1 MQRENVSL
9 HSTRVERPA
18 RQDYAGAIWLLQA
31 FSGILLIPLLVLHMV
46 AHHFVVEGG
55 LREFE
60 QVIDYISNPA
70 IFVIT
75 LLFLVVVTV
84 HAAYGVRA
92 ILIDLRPSAASR
104 RVINWVLLILAVAA
118 IIYGIWLE
126 ITIANL

>member
-1 MQRENVSL
+1 MA
-9 HSTRVERPA
+9 HVETEHAIRTPD
-18 RQDYAGAIWLLQA
+18 RSGAMWLVQA
-31 FSGILLIPLLVLHMV
+31 FSGILLVPLLLLHMV

-55 LREFE
+55 LREFQ

-75 LLFLVVVTV
+75 LIFLVVVTI
-84 HAAYGVRA
+84 HAALGLRA
-92 ILIDLRPSAASR
+92 ILIDLRPSVSAR
-104 RVINWVLLILAVAA
+104 RVIDWVLIVASVAA